1 MTASTVKMTDKDAL
15 HIGVDT
21 EARANVAEH
30 LSRFLA
36 TTYTLYFKTLY
47 YHWNVTGPHFH
58 ALHLLFEEQYQDLQQ
73 AGDALAERIRALGHF
88 SPGTY
93 REFEKLSA
101 VSHDESLP
109 KKSANMVQN
118 LLRDNEICTQE
129 ARKVLE
135 AAEKA
140 GDEVTVDMMVGRMG
154 IHEKAAWMLRS
165 TVE

>member
-1 MTASTVKMTDKDAL
+1 MSSSTVKMTDRENLHTGMDA
-15 HIGVDT
+15 
-21 EARANVAEH
+21 EARTRVAEQ

-36 TTYTLYFKTLY
+36 TTYTLYLKTLY

-58 ALHLLFEEQYQDLQQ
+58 ALHLLFEQQYEDLHA
-73 AGDALAERIRALGHF
+73 AGDEVAERIRAIGHF

-109 KKSANMVQN
+109 KKSAQMVAN
-118 LLRDNEICTQE
+118 LLRDNEVCTQE
-129 ARKVLE
+129 ARKVLD

-140 GDEVTVDMMVGRMG
+140 GDEVTVDMMVERMG
-154 IHEKAAWMLRS
+154 VHEKAAWMLRS
-165 TVE
+165 TCE